1 MDPLVL
7 GLLLVG
13 LVLLVV
19 GGELLVRGA
28 SQLAIAIGV
37 SPLVIGLTVVAY
49 GTSAP
54 ELAVSVQAGLAGNDG
69 IAVANVIGSN
79 IFNVLFILGLCALL
93 LPLTV
98 SRQLVTFDV
107 PVMIGASLLTLAF
120 AWDAKVGAIEG
131 IVLVSLAI
139 IYTVWSI
146 RRSRSESKA
155 LQDEQAEAIETIA
168 GISPTWLA
176 AAIVVGVGAGV
187 GKAIGWLELVETALI
202 VWGAVMFVAGSVFGR
217 GGRSKLGDLG
227 HQLAFITMGLGVLV
241 LGARLL
247 VGGAITLA
255 SSLGVSE
262 TVIGLTI
269 VAGGTSLPEVAT
281 SLVATMRG
289 QRDIAIGNVVGSN
302 IFNIVLILGLASLV
316 TPGGLSVAPELLALD
331 IWVMVGVAAACLP
344 IFFSGFTIRR
354 WEGALFMAC
363 YIAYTVWL
371 IAVSSEAEGVEQL
384 GHALLWYF
392 LPLAVVLALATGVRA
407 LHRGDHRQPS

>member
-54 ELAVSVQAGLAGNDG
+54 ELAVSVQAGLDGNDG
-69 IAVANVIGSN
+69 IAVANVVGSN

-120 AWDAKVGAIEG
+120 AWDAKLGALEG

-139 IYTVWSI
+139 VYTVWSI

-168 GISPTWLA
+168 GISPTWLV
-176 AAIVVGVGAGV
+176 AAIVVGIAAGV

-202 VWGAVMFVAGSVFGR
+202 IWGAVMFVAGSVFGR
-217 GGRSKLGDLG
+217 GGRSKLGDLS

-247 VGGAITLA
+247 VDGAITLA

-281 SLVATMRG
+281 SLVATLRG

-302 IFNIVLILGLASLV
+302 IFNILFILGLASLV
-316 TPGGLSVAPELLALD
+316 TPGGLTVAPELLALD

-344 IFFSGFTIRR
+344 IFFSGFTIKR

-371 IAVSSEAEGVEQL
+371 IAASSQAEGVEQL

-407 LHRGDHRQPS
+407 LHRGDHLV